1 MPFHSKCAGSLAAV
15 AALVITSGASAQPEG
30 PPPAWMCRQR
40 VEVRFASAEAAAAAK
55 VSFAP
60 VLGDREWAFSARWDD
75 NSANSLVMRDVMARN
90 GLRGT
95 FYLNRTDPKGTFGA
109 EYCAKLMQDGF
120 SIGGHTQTHPKLAD
134 VTAGDAFKEILQ
146 NRIERE
152 AQTDCPINSFAFPNG
167 QFKADSNPDLWE
179 ITSRALNRAGYSHC
193 VYIGFVNGNPFVAP
207 GAFSTVL
214 QVVPGDREVDAAK
227 FRESLAKVLQNR
239 ETYQKS
245 SHCISLGVHAW
256 QQGDEWG
263 KLEELFRELS
273 GKEDW
278 WYCSLTQYAAY
289 ERQVRGSQVEA
300 LPPGD
305 DAAVR
310 CYELSRPSP
319 GDIGAALP
327 LTCVFE
333 GGEVVAV
340 TVDGAA
346 LDVRKGEGRASVNV
360 PPSAERP
367 LPGRIGVIEM
377 PATAALGELPTCS
390 DFPQVRMG
398 LRVDPDAARIAW
410 QCSPDVGLRDLRI
423 RFRLPVKYTEG
434 ILTGEV
440 ARVAAGETADVETAL
455 PPVREGDVW
464 AAGPQYYVAEVDFM
478 APDGPGRVFVT
489 VTK

>member
-1 MPFHSKCAGSLAAV
+1 MPFHTRPAGSLTAV
-15 AALVITSGASAQPEG
+15 AALVITSGVAAQPE
-30 PPPAWMCRQR
+30 PSPPAWMCRQR
-40 VEVRFASAEAAAAAK
+40 VEVRFASAQAAAAARAA
-55 VSFAP
+55 FAP

-75 NSANSLVMRDVMARN
+75 NSANSLVMREVMARH
-90 GLRGT
+90 GLKGT

-120 SIGGHTQTHPKLAD
+120 SIGGHTQTHPKLAE
-134 VTAGDAFKEILQ
+134 VTAGHAFREVLQ

-167 QFKADSNPDLWE
+167 QFKADSKPDLWE
-179 ITSRALNRAGYSHC
+179 ITSRALSRAGFSHC
-193 VYIGFVNGNPFVAP
+193 VYIDFVRNNPFLAP
-207 GAFSTVL
+207 GEFSTVL
-214 QVVPGDREVDAAK
+214 QVVPGDREVDAAR
-227 FRESLAKVLQNR
+227 FRESLAKILDHKDA
-239 ETYQKS
+239 YQKS

-256 QQGDEWG
+256 QQGDEWR

-289 ERQVRGSQVEA
+289 ERQAHGSRIEA

-305 DAAVR
+305 DPTVR

-319 GDIGAALP
+319 GDVGAALP

-340 TVDGAA
+340 TVDGAM
-346 LDVRKGEGRASVNV
+346 LDVRRRDARASADV
-360 PPSAERP
+360 PPSARRP
-367 LPGRIGVIEM
+367 LPVKIGAIEM
-377 PATAALGELPTCS
+377 PATAAPGEVLACE
-390 DFPQVRMG
+390 DFPRVPMG
-398 LRVDPDAARIAW
+398 LRVDTDAGHIALR
-410 QCSPDVGLRDLRI
+410 CSPDVELRDLWV

-434 ILTGEV
+434 IL
-440 ARVAAGETADVETAL
+440 AGEAEVLGAGDTMNLEAAL
-455 PPVREGDVW
+455 PAVREGDAW

-478 APDGPGRVFVT
+478 GPDGPGRVFVT